1 MHPIAILT
9 DTDASLPAAV
19 AARHDIR
26 QVPIVIQFGQ
36 ESLMS
41 GTEID
46 DAQLFARVDREGV
59 LPTTSAPA
67 PGQFAE
73 AFQQAFDDGAESA
86 ICFCVSSE
94 VSATYGAALTAAGT
108 LPDREIT
115 VVDTLSLSMGQGYMA
130 LVAAE
135 ARDAGAAK
143 DEIVA
148 QALAIQE
155 RTYLYAALATLK
167 YLAMSGRVGGLA
179 AGMANLLNIKP
190 ILTIQ
195 DGKLDLLE
203 KVRSQRRA
211 WARAIELAAQSI
223 DGRPIERLAILHVA
237 VPDDARRFQEQV
249 LAVLPYKGEIIFAEL
264 GAGLSVHAGSGVVGL
279 VAVAAPS

>member
-1 MHPIAILT
+1 MHPIAIIT
-9 DTDASLPAAV
+9 DTDASLPDAV

-26 QVPIVIQFGQ
+26 QVPIVVQFGQ
-36 ESLMS
+36 ESLLS

-59 LPTTSAPA
+59 LPTTSAPS

-73 AFQQAFDDGAESA
+73 AFEEAFDDGAESVV
-86 ICFCVSSE
+86 CFCVSSE
-94 VSATYGAALTAAGT
+94 VSATYGAAMTAAGT
-108 LPDREIT
+108 FPGRDIT
-115 VVDTLSLSMGQGYMA
+115 VVDTLSLSMGQGYIA
-130 LVAAE
+130 LAAAE
-135 ARDAGAAK
+135 ARDAGVPK

-148 QALAIQE
+148 QALAIRD

-203 KVRSQRRA
+203 KVRTQRRA
-211 WARAIELAAQSI
+211 WARAIELAVQSL
-223 DGRPIERLAILHVA
+223 DGRPVERLAILHVA
-237 VPDDARRFQEQV
+237 VPDDARLFQEQV
-249 LAVLPYKGEIIFAEL
+249 LAALPYEGEIIVAEL

>member
-1 MHPIAILT
+1 MHPIAIIT
-9 DTDASLPAAV
+9 DTDASLPDAV

-26 QVPIVIQFGQ
+26 QVPIVVQFGQ
-36 ESLMS
+36 ESLLS

-59 LPTTSAPA
+59 LPTTSAPS

-73 AFQQAFDDGAESA
+73 AFEEAFDDGAESV

-94 VSATYGAALTAAGT
+94 VSATYVAAVTAAGT
-108 LPDREIT
+108 FPGRDIT
-115 VVDTLSLSMGQGYMA
+115 VVDTLSLSMGQGYIA
-130 LVAAE
+130 LAAAE
-135 ARDAGAAK
+135 ARDAGASK

-148 QALAIQE
+148 QALAIRD

-203 KVRSQRRA
+203 KVRTQRRA
-211 WARAIELAAQSI
+211 WARAIELAVRSL
-223 DGRPIERLAILHVA
+223 DGRPVERLAILHVA
-237 VPDDARRFQEQV
+237 VPDDARLFQKQV
-249 LAVLPYKGEIIFAEL
+249 LAALPYDGEIIVAEL

-279 VAVAAPS
+279 VVVAAPS